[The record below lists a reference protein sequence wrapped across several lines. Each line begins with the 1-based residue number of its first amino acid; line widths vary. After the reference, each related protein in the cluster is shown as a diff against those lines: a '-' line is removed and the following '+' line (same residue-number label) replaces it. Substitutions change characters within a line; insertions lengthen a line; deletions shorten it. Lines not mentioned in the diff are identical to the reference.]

1 MFQNGP
7 IIHKSLFTIHGTK
20 GSLCIKKKIGPP
32 IMGSRPHNKSKMS
45 LNRKMALLK
54 GLQESVLKIIHTCTF
69 TQALT
74 RIGYMKDYFVYIP
87 VQWSIMSSYN
97 YLCWEGLKL
106 YSPFAIAMRSFP
118 ILVQW
123 FYPQKIKLNTKKA
136 QRIWDYTSG
145 PVCKRELNT
154 SSGNSNFLIYT
165 EFWPSLSV
173 NEFFRNFF

>member
-87 VQWSIMSSYN
+87 VQ
-97 YLCWEGLKL
+97 
-106 YSPFAIAMRSFP
+106 
-118 ILVQW
+118 
-123 FYPQKIKLNTKKA
+123 
-136 QRIWDYTSG
+136 
-145 PVCKRELNT
+145 
-154 SSGNSNFLIYT
+154 
-165 EFWPSLSV
+165 
-173 NEFFRNFF
+173 